1 MADRIKGIT
10 IEIGGDTTK
19 LADALKDVNKEIN
32 ACQSALKDIGKLLKL
47 DPGNV
52 DLLRQKQ
59 GYLKDEIN
67 ATQEKLKLEKQALQ
81 ELKNANSTG
90 EVTEE
95 QKRLEREIVETES
108 NLKSLKKEY
117 KDFGGVATQVI
128 RNAGTQMKGFGDK
141 MVGVGKRL
149 STHVT
154 APIVAIGTAA
164 LKTTADFDTSMSK
177 VAAVSGATGKD
188 LDALRDKAREMGSKT
203 KFSASEA
210 AEAMNYMAMAGW
222 KTEDMLDGI
231 SGIMSLAAASGEDL
245 AATSDIVTDA
255 LTAFGKTSKDS
266 GRLADILAAASSN
279 ANTNVSM
286 MGESF
291 KYVAPVAGAM
301 GYSMEDTS
309 VAIALMA
316 NSGIKASQA
325 GTSLRTMLTN
335 LAKPTDQ
342 VEAAMDRLGISL
354 ADDNGNMYSLR
365 QVMEQ
370 LRSSFTHIQM
380 PADELEARMSTLNAD
395 LEAGAITESQY
406 NKKQEELIKQAFGAE
421 GALQAEAAA
430 TLAGKTGM
438 AGLLAIVGASEEDFN
453 TLISAIDNSDGAA
466 EGMAAIMQDNLGG
479 QMEILMSQLQELAIS
494 IGDLIMPIVREVVGL
509 IQGVVDWL
517 NSLDEGQKKTIVTIA
532 AVAAAIGPVIT
543 VVGGLVSGL
552 GTLVSAFNPVTAI
565 IMGVV
570 AAGVALYTNWDTVC
584 QWAKTLGAAVKAT
597 FSVIGTTVSN
607 IWGKVTSATKTAW
620 EAVKNAIMKPLE
632 SAKTFVGNAID
643 KIRSFFKFDWS
654 LPKLKLPHVSI
665 SGSFSL
671 WPPSIP
677 HFSIEWYRK
686 AYDNPVMFNQ
696 PTVVPTAS
704 GAKGFGDGN
713 GSEIVIG
720 MNKLQELVGGAGNTY
735 SPTFNVYA
743 QPGEDT
749 ETLARRIQDTFVR
762 WTQQEQE
769 ARGFA

>member
-1 MADRIKGIT
+1 MANRIKGIT

-19 LADALKDVNKEIN
+19 LSDALKGANAEIKE
-32 ACQSALKDIGKLLKL
+32 CQSALKDVNKLLKL

-52 DLLRQKQ
+52 DLLKQKQ
-59 GYLKDEIN
+59 GYLKTEIDATKKKLDE
-67 ATQEKLKLEKQALQ
+67 EKTALAQLKAS
-81 ELKNANSTG
+81 STTG
-90 EVTEE
+90 DVTEE
-95 QKRLEREIVETES
+95 QKALEREIADTETT
-108 NLKSLKKEY
+108 LKSLKKEY
-117 KDFGGVATQVI
+117 KDFGSVSKQVLK
-128 RNAGTQMKGFGDK
+128 NAGEQMKNVGSK
-141 MVGVGKRL
+141 MMGTGK
-149 STHVT
+149 SITAGVT
-154 APIVAIGTAA
+154 APILALGTAA
-164 LKTTADFDTSMSK
+164 VKTAADFDTSMSQ
-177 VAAVSGATGKD
+177 VAAVSGATGD
-188 LDALRDKAREMGSKT
+188 DFDALRNKAREMGETT
-203 KFSASEA
+203 KFSASDA
-210 AEAMNYMAMAGW
+210 ADAMNYMAMAGW

-231 SGIMSLAAASGEDL
+231 SGIMNLAAASGEDL
-245 AATSDIVTDA
+245 ATTSDIVTDA
-255 LTAFGKTSKDS
+255 LTAFGKTAKDS
-266 GRLADILAAASSN
+266 GRLADIMAAASSN

-309 VAIALMA
+309 VAIGLMA
-316 NSGIKASQA
+316 NAGIKASQG
-325 GTSLRTMLTN
+325 GTALRTLLTN
-335 LAKPTDQ
+335 MAKPTDDMQ
-342 VEAAMDRLGISL
+342 VAMDKLGVSL
-354 ADDNGNMYSLR
+354 DDGAGNMYSLR
-365 QVMEQ
+365 EIMEQ
-370 LRSSFTHIQM
+370 LRAGFSNIQM
-380 PADELEARMSTLNAD
+380 PADEFAAAMEQLDAD
-395 LEAGAITESQY
+395 YAAGAYTATQY
-406 NKKQEELIKQAFGAE
+406 AARQEEIMHGAFGAE

-430 TLAGKTGM
+430 MLAGKTGM
-438 AGLLAIVGASEEDFN
+438 AGLLAIVGASEEDFAKL
-453 TLISAIDNSDGAA
+453 TTAIDNSSGTA
-466 EGMAAIMQDNLGG
+466 EEMSTIMQDNLAG
-479 QMEILMSQLQELAIS
+479 QLQILMSQLQELAIS
-494 IGDLIMPIVREVVGL
+494 AGDLLMPIIREMVGV
-509 IQGVVDWL
+509 IQSVVDWL
-517 NSLDEGQKKTIVTIA
+517 NNLDEGQKTTILRVA
-532 AVAAAIGPVIT
+532 ALAAAIGPVIT

-713 GSEIVIG
+713 GGEVVIG

>member
-19 LADALKDVNKEIN
+19 LADALKGVNKEIN
-32 ACQSALKDIGKLLKL
+32 ACQTALRDIGKLLKL

-108 NLKSLKKEY
+108 SLKSLKKEY
-117 KDFGGVATQVI
+117 KNFGGVATQVI

-141 MVGVGKRL
+141 MTGAGKAL
-149 STHVT
+149 TTKVT
-154 APIVAIGTAA
+154 APILAIGAA
-164 LKTTADFDTSMSK
+164 S
-177 VAAVSGATGKD
+177 VAAFNEVDAGLDIVAAKTGATGDALAGMESIVKGIATEIPTD
-188 LDALRDKAREMGSKT
+188 FETAGSAVGEVATRFKATGAELQRLSTTYIKFAKINNTDVAGAIDSTQKALGAFGLDAS
-203 KFSASEA
+203 SA
-210 AEAMNYMAMAGW
+210 
-222 KTEDMLDGI
+222 DQL
-231 SGIMSLAAASGEDL
+231 L
-245 AATSDIVTDA
+245 DA
-255 LTAFGKTSKDS
+255 LTATSQGTGASVDSLTAGLIQNGTAFQEMGLTVDQAVAAMGMMETSGANSETVMQGLRKALKSATEDGIPLNEALIALQTTIMDDTSATGGLTAAYELFGKS
-266 GRLADILAAASSN
+266 GDQIYAAVKNGTLDFASLGEQAIATGGSVSTTFEGMLDPTDQATVAIN
-279 ANTNVSM
+279 AA
-286 MGESF
+286 
-291 KYVAPVAGAM
+291 KVAGAEL
-301 GYSMEDTS
+301 GTT
-309 VAIALMA
+309 LLTMA
-316 NSGIKASQA
+316 APVIE
-325 GTSLRTMLTN
+325 
-335 LAKPTDQ
+335 Q
-342 VEAAMDRLGISL
+342 V
-354 ADDNGNMYSLR
+354 
-365 QVMEQ
+365 
-370 LRSSFTHIQM
+370 T
-380 PADELEARMSTLNAD
+380 
-395 LEAGAITESQY
+395 
-406 NKKQEELIKQAFGAE
+406 ELIKNLTAWFQSLSPQTQENIVKFV
-421 GALQAEAAA
+421 
-430 TLAGKTGM
+430 
-438 AGLLAIVGASEEDFN
+438 AI
-453 TLISAIDNSDGAA
+453 
-466 EGMAAIMQDNLGG
+466 
-479 QMEILMSQLQELAIS
+479 
-494 IGDLIMPIVREVVGL
+494 
-509 IQGVVDWL
+509 
-517 NSLDEGQKKTIVTIA
+517 
-532 AVAAAIGPVIT
+532 AAAIGPVIT

-643 KIRSFFKFDWS
+643 KIRGFFKFDWS

-686 AYDNPVMFNQ
+686 AYDNPVIFDR

>member
-19 LADALKDVNKEIN
+19 LADALKGVNKEIN
-32 ACQSALKDIGKLLKL
+32 ACQTALRDIGKLLKL

-141 MVGVGKRL
+141 MVGVGKTL
-149 STHVT
+149 TTKVT
-154 APIVAIGTAA
+154 APILALGGASIAAFNEVDGGLDIVAT
-164 LKTTADFDTSMSK
+164 KT
-177 VAAVSGATGKD
+177 GATGEALSEMEGIVKD
-188 LDALRDKAREMGSKT
+188 IATEIPTDFETAGNAVGDVATKFGVTGTRLKGLSNTFIKFAQITGTDVTGAVEGTQKAMAAFGLTTDDAEGLLNAMAATGQATGISMDALMSGLVSNAAAFQELGLTADQAVSAMGMVELSGADTSVVMGGLSKALK
-203 KFSASEA
+203 A
-210 AEAMNYMAMAGW
+210 A
-222 KTEDMLDGI
+222 TEDGIPLDQALLQLQDTILNGTGATDGLTAAYDLFGKSGAQIYAAVQNGTLDFAALADQAVITGNTIDTTFEGMLDPTDQ
-231 SGIMSLAAASGEDL
+231 AAVAIN
-245 AATSDIVTDA
+245 AA
-255 LTAFGKTSKDS
+255 K
-266 GRLADILAAASSN
+266 
-279 ANTNVSM
+279 
-286 MGESF
+286 
-291 KYVAPVAGAM
+291 VAGAEL
-301 GYSMEDTS
+301 GTT
-309 VAIALMA
+309 LLTMA
-316 NSGIKASQA
+316 APVIE
-325 GTSLRTMLTN
+325 
-335 LAKPTDQ
+335 Q
-342 VEAAMDRLGISL
+342 V
-354 ADDNGNMYSLR
+354 
-365 QVMEQ
+365 
-370 LRSSFTHIQM
+370 T
-380 PADELEARMSTLNAD
+380 
-395 LEAGAITESQY
+395 
-406 NKKQEELIKQAFGAE
+406 ELIKNLTSWFQSLSPQTQENIVKFV
-421 GALQAEAAA
+421 
-430 TLAGKTGM
+430 
-438 AGLLAIVGASEEDFN
+438 AI
-453 TLISAIDNSDGAA
+453 
-466 EGMAAIMQDNLGG
+466 
-479 QMEILMSQLQELAIS
+479 
-494 IGDLIMPIVREVVGL
+494 
-509 IQGVVDWL
+509 
-517 NSLDEGQKKTIVTIA
+517 
-532 AVAAAIGPVIT
+532 AAAIGPVIT

-696 PTVVPTAS
+696 PTVVPTAN